1 MMKTATREGLR
12 RQHEPDEVDLFRPT
26 ALQGRGL
33 VVLMLGLASCGPART
48 TGRGISN
55 PPVSP
60 IRVALTE
67 VTQPTAHYLTFIPGV
82 RGLNGIELL
91 FELFDNQGHQL
102 VVAKRRCGPLFDKR
116 ILSSRR
122 RFRLP
127 LIFAEDKRLRL
138 VGRTRMGAVPQ
149 RSTVDL
155 GRAVRARLLGVTRCK
170 IKTYR
175 WHVGMPLPAGVS
187 HVPQEGDEFEGL
199 RCGRPLMSAKLHRT
213 FRYERVA
220 DPKHASLQ
228 VGLEFNRDYERG
240 LKILFELIDKNGRAL
255 PGCLL
260 RVKQPTVWE
269 GQRKRYGIDLTG
281 APLVRLVRRLDHL
294 RVKRL
299 EKRAGPVDHYLDVRL
314 ICRGV
319 RGSQVGRSATSGSG
333 LGQPGV
339 SPTYRR
345 KTTIIR

>member
-1 MMKTATREGLR
+1 MIRDGLR
-12 RQHEPDEVDLFRPT
+12 FRHEHDLV
-26 ALQGRGL
+26 GWGL
-33 VVLMLGLASCGPART
+33 VVMMLSLGLASCGPART
-48 TGRGISN
+48 TRRRIST
-55 PPVSP
+55 PPALP

-67 VTQPTAHYLTFIPGV
+67 VTQPTAHSLSFIPGM
-82 RGLNGIELL
+82 RGLKGIELL
-91 FELFDNQGHQL
+91 FELFDSQGRQL

-116 ILSSRR
+116 VLSSRR

-127 LIFAEDKRLRL
+127 LIFAEDKRLR
-138 VGRTRMGAVPQ
+138 VVRRTGMGAVPQ

-155 GRAVRARLLGVTRCK
+155 ARAVRARLLGVTRCE

-175 WHVGMPLPAGVS
+175 WHVGMPVPVGVS
-187 HVPQEGDEFEGL
+187 HVPQEGEQFEGL
-199 RCGRPLMSAKLHRT
+199 TCGRPLMSAKLHRT

-220 DPKHASLQ
+220 DAEHASLQ

-269 GQRKRYGIDLTG
+269 GQRKRYGIDVTG
-281 APLVRLVRRLDHL
+281 APLVRLLRRLDHL

-299 EKRAGPVDHYLDVRL
+299 EKQGGPVDHYIDVRL

-319 RGSQVGRSATSGSG
+319 PGSQVGRSATSGRG

-345 KTTIIR
+345 GTTILP